1 MNRRMEN
8 MQDIRPYEKKYLNAA
23 REIWNDVVR
32 DGNAFPQLNE
42 LTEEEGDT
50 FFSGQSFTGIAVNPD
65 SGEVTGLYI
74 LHPNNVGRC
83 GHICNASYAVK
94 KTCRGQHVGEQ
105 LVCHCLRKAKDLGFG
120 ILQFNAVVRSNET
133 ALRLYKKLGFV
144 QLGVIPRGFLR
155 KDGFYEDII
164 PHYHEL

>member
-65 SGEVTGLYI
+65 SGEVTGL
-74 LHPNNVGRC
+74 
-83 GHICNASYAVK
+83 
-94 KTCRGQHVGEQ
+94 
-105 LVCHCLRKAKDLGFG
+105 
-120 ILQFNAVVRSNET
+120 
-133 ALRLYKKLGFV
+133 
-144 QLGVIPRGFLR
+144 
-155 KDGFYEDII
+155 
-164 PHYHEL
+164 